1 MTLNTN
7 IIPLTSIFHNLV
19 SDSLNIQNCQIFD
32 SESHPR
38 WNCIQHRP
46 TTRTLI
52 TIPTTRLSYDFPT
65 FFLSNTRSMANKL
78 DEISAAITNNKCDVA
93 IITESWL
100 SSNITNDLIKIS
112 GFSSIRKDRCDDQR
126 GGGLCSYIRNTLDFL
141 ELKDL
146 SHLDI
151 ESQWLLIKPK
161 RLPRGIDAIVI
172 ASVYHPPQN
181 NDSTLRNHLFES
193 LDNALINFQTQA
205 SFC

>member
-38 WNCIQHRP
+38 WNCIKRRP

-52 TIPTTRLSYDFPT
+52 TIPTTRISYDFPT

-78 DEISAAITNNKCDVA
+78 DEISATITNNKCDVA

-100 SSNITNDLIKIS
+100 SSNITNDLIKYS
-112 GFSSIRKDRCDDQR
+112 QSIRKVFAKTDV
-126 GGGLCSYIRNTLDFL
+126 T
-141 ELKDL
+141 
-146 SHLDI
+146 
-151 ESQWLLIKPK
+151 
-161 RLPRGIDAIVI
+161 
-172 ASVYHPPQN
+172 
-181 NDSTLRNHLFES
+181 
-193 LDNALINFQTQA
+193 INVVVDYAPT
-205 SFC
+205 SEIH